1 MIFSC
6 LSSVLIIIAVV
17 CLFGLTPERVTD
29 DLMQI
34 ITPNDTMRDK
44 SRNLRGNKK
53 KHRLY
58 RTLAKMKTALAVTGK
73 SKQFTI
79 VCCAS
84 LVLFAAGIIV
94 SVLIDNIF
102 LMPVLSVAFA
112 LIPFFYTTST
122 LSYYE
127 KNTKEELET
136 ALSIITTSY
145 VRSGDVFADGINTKD
160 EETEIEVKRK
170 VGMVFQNPDNQI
182 IASIVE
188 EDVAFGPENLGIPP
202 KEIKKRVEDALKA
215 VDMWEFRKSTPHHLS
230 GGQKQRIA
238 IAGII
243 AMQPECLVLDEPTA
257 MLDPKGRAEIISTLH
272 RLNRDKGITVVLIT
286 HYMEEAEN
294 ADRVIVMNDGEIIAD
309 DKPKVIFSDVERLK
323 KVGLDVPQTAELLYN
338 LKKNGFAVD
347 THALSIKEAAEQI
360 ISALHS
366 EEK

>member
-1 MIFSC
+1 MDNILEVKNVTYEYTDEEKTFAAVKN
-6 LSSVLIIIAVV
+6 LSLNI
-17 CLFGLTPERVTD
+17 ERGSFTVI
-29 DLMQI
+29 LGH
-34 ITPNDTMRDK
+34 NGSGK
-44 SRNLRGNKK
+44 S
-53 KHRLY
+53 
-58 RTLAKMKTALAVTGK
+58 TLAKMLNGLNKPT
-73 SKQFTI
+73 
-79 VCCAS
+79 
-84 LVLFAAGIIV
+84 
-94 SVLIDNIF
+94 
-102 LMPVLSVAFA
+102 
-112 LIPFFYTTST
+112 
-122 LSYYE
+122 
-127 KNTKEELET
+127 
-136 ALSIITTSY
+136 
-145 VRSGDVFADGINTKD
+145 SGDVFADGINTKD

-202 KEIKKRVEDALKA
+202 KEIEKRVEDALKA

-272 RLNRDKGITVVLIT
+272 RLNRDKGITVALIT

>member
-1 MIFSC
+1 MDNILEVKNVTYEYTDEEKTFAAVKN
-6 LSSVLIIIAVV
+6 LSLNI
-17 CLFGLTPERVTD
+17 ERGSFTVI
-29 DLMQI
+29 LGH
-34 ITPNDTMRDK
+34 NGSGK
-44 SRNLRGNKK
+44 S
-53 KHRLY
+53 
-58 RTLAKMKTALAVTGK
+58 TLAKMLNGLNKPT
-73 SKQFTI
+73 
-79 VCCAS
+79 
-84 LVLFAAGIIV
+84 
-94 SVLIDNIF
+94 
-102 LMPVLSVAFA
+102 
-112 LIPFFYTTST
+112 
-122 LSYYE
+122 
-127 KNTKEELET
+127 
-136 ALSIITTSY
+136 
-145 VRSGDVFADGINTKD
+145 SGDVFADGINTKD

-202 KEIKKRVEDALKA
+202 KEIEKRVEDALKA

-347 THALSIKEAAEQI
+347 THALSIKEAAGQI

>member
-1 MIFSC
+1 MDNILEVKNVTYEYTDEEKTFAAVKN
-6 LSSVLIIIAVV
+6 LSLNI
-17 CLFGLTPERVTD
+17 ERGSFTVI
-29 DLMQI
+29 LGH
-34 ITPNDTMRDK
+34 NGSGK
-44 SRNLRGNKK
+44 S
-53 KHRLY
+53 
-58 RTLAKMKTALAVTGK
+58 TLAKMLNGLNKPT
-73 SKQFTI
+73 
-79 VCCAS
+79 
-84 LVLFAAGIIV
+84 
-94 SVLIDNIF
+94 
-102 LMPVLSVAFA
+102 
-112 LIPFFYTTST
+112 
-122 LSYYE
+122 
-127 KNTKEELET
+127 
-136 ALSIITTSY
+136 
-145 VRSGDVFADGINTKD
+145 SGDVFADGINTKD
-160 EETEIEVKRK
+160 EKTEIEVKRK

-202 KEIKKRVEDALKA
+202 KEIEKRVEDALKA

-294 ADRVIVMNDGEIIAD
+294 ADLVIVMNDGEIIAD

>member
-1 MIFSC
+1 MDNIIEVKNVTYEYTDEEKTFAAVKN
-6 LSSVLIIIAVV
+6 LSLNI
-17 CLFGLTPERVTD
+17 ERGSFTVI
-29 DLMQI
+29 LGH
-34 ITPNDTMRDK
+34 NGSGK
-44 SRNLRGNKK
+44 S
-53 KHRLY
+53 
-58 RTLAKMKTALAVTGK
+58 TLAKMLNGLNK
-73 SKQFTI
+73 
-79 VCCAS
+79 
-84 LVLFAAGIIV
+84 
-94 SVLIDNIF
+94 
-102 LMPVLSVAFA
+102 P
-112 LIPFFYTTST
+112 TT
-122 LSYYE
+122 
-127 KNTKEELET
+127 
-136 ALSIITTSY
+136 
-145 VRSGDVFADGINTKD
+145 GDVFADGINTKC

-202 KEIKKRVEDALKA
+202 KEIEKRVEDALKA

-238 IAGII
+238 IAGVI

-272 RLNRDKGITVVLIT
+272 RLNQDKGITVVLIT

-309 DKPKVIFSDVERLK
+309 DKPKIIFSDVERLK
-323 KVGLDVPQTAELLYN
+323 SVGLDVPQTAELLYN